1 MQELRLVAV
10 SEDGTYAVLTAPG
23 SGGRFTLRI
32 DDRLRIVARG
42 QFSRLAQYE
51 IEVESP
57 LRPKEI
63 QDRIRAGETAEEI
76 ADAAGVPIERVRRFE
91 GPVLAERAYRAQEA
105 QGATVRQSGDSG
117 PGRSLG
123 DLVEQGLRASGV
135 DPADAEWDSRK
146 RTDGGWQVRLS
157 FNSGSRPHLAE
168 WVFDPHRK
176 HVAPAD
182 DTAMR
187 LCLPDAELPPPAPG
201 PRAAARA
208 TVTPIASR
216 LGPAAEADQGR
227 PAERARVP
235 APSRPRQAPDQEE
248 STPAVPAPRERPVRK
263 AAGGRSRR
271 SSVPSWDE
279 IMFGTSRPSD

>member
-1 MQELRLVAV
+1 M
-10 SEDGTYAVLTAPG
+10 
-23 SGGRFTLRI
+23 
-32 DDRLRIVARG
+32 
-42 QFSRLAQYE
+42 
-51 IEVESP
+51 
-57 LRPKEI
+57 
-63 QDRIRAGETAEEI
+63 
-76 ADAAGVPIERVRRFE
+76 
-91 GPVLAERAYRAQEA
+91 
-105 QGATVRQSGDSG
+105 
-117 PGRSLG
+117 
-123 DLVEQGLRASGV
+123 
-135 DPADAEWDSRK
+135 
-146 RTDGGWQVRLS
+146 
-157 FNSGSRPHLAE
+157 AE

-182 DTAMR
+182 ETAAR

-201 PRAAARA
+201 QRAAARA

-235 APSRPRQAPDQEE
+235 AQSHPREAPDQEE
-248 STPAVPAPRERPVRK
+248 STPAVPVPRERPVRK

>member
-1 MQELRLVAV
+1 M
-10 SEDGTYAVLTAPG
+10 
-23 SGGRFTLRI
+23 
-32 DDRLRIVARG
+32 
-42 QFSRLAQYE
+42 
-51 IEVESP
+51 
-57 LRPKEI
+57 
-63 QDRIRAGETAEEI
+63 
-76 ADAAGVPIERVRRFE
+76 
-91 GPVLAERAYRAQEA
+91 
-105 QGATVRQSGDSG
+105 
-117 PGRSLG
+117 
-123 DLVEQGLRASGV
+123 
-135 DPADAEWDSRK
+135 
-146 RTDGGWQVRLS
+146 
-157 FNSGSRPHLAE
+157 AE

-208 TVTPIASR
+208 TVTPIASK

-235 APSRPRQAPDQEE
+235 APNRPRQAPDQEE
-248 STPAVPAPRERPVRK
+248 STPAAPAPRERPARK

>member
-10 SEDGTYAVLTAPG
+10 SEDGSYAVLAAAG
-23 SGGRFTLRI
+23 SGGRFSLRV

-42 QFSRLAQYE
+42 QFSRLAQYD

-105 QGATVRQSGDSG
+105 QGATVRQPGDSG
-117 PGRSLG
+117 PGRPLG
-123 DLVEQGLRASGV
+123 DLVAERLQAFGV
-135 DPADAEWDSRK
+135 DPADAEWDSCK
-146 RTDGGWQVRLS
+146 RGDGGWQVRLAFS
-157 FNSGSRPHLAE
+157 SGSRPHRAE
-168 WVFDPHRK
+168 WVYDPGRR

-182 DTAMR
+182 DTAAR
-187 LCLPDAELPPPAPG
+187 LCLPGADLPEPGGG
-201 PRAAARA
+201 PRPSGRA
-208 TVTPIASR
+208 TVTPIAAR
-216 LGPAAEADQGR
+216 LSPAQDADQGR
-227 PAERARVP
+227 AAGSAHARMEQEHDAPAA
-235 APSRPRQAPDQEE
+235 ATAI
-248 STPAVPAPRERPVRK
+248 PRERPSRK

-271 SSVPSWDE
+271 SSVPSWEE
-279 IMFGTSRPSD
+279 ILFGTSRPND

>member
-157 FNSGSRPHLAE
+157 FNSGSRPHMAE

-201 PRAAARA
+201 PRAAASA

-216 LGPAAEADQGR
+216 LGPAAELTRAVRPSGPACLRRAAPARPRTRKKAPRPCPHRASARPGR
-227 PAERARVP
+227 QRVAGP
-235 APSRPRQAPDQEE
+235 GAPRSRPGTR
-248 STPAVPAPRERPVRK
+248 SCSGPAAR
-263 AAGGRSRR
+263 A
-271 SSVPSWDE
+271 
-279 IMFGTSRPSD
+279 T